1 MSLGRIATSR
11 NLPYKLTA
19 SLIQRRLVRIL
30 TLHPFSTAHLTSI
43 KILVKGLAVRI
54 ATLRQVTTLASII
67 INK

>member
-1 MSLGRIATSR
+1 MSLGWIVASR
-11 NLPYKLTA
+11 NLPNKPTA
-19 SLIQRRLVRIL
+19 SLIQRQLVCIL
-30 TLHPFSTAHLTSI
+30 TLHLFSTAHLNSI